1 MVVVARVAWVVE
13 GCWVVEE
20 VYGSGKAF
28 VEVEDT
34 AARVCSNTIER

>member
-13 GCWVVEE
+13 GCWVVEG
-20 VYGSGKAF
+20 VGGSGKAF